1 MTISNLEIARIAVTA
16 LGIDLEDS
24 LEWLSRNRVDETEE
38 ISGYE
43 IGSLLV
49 KMDDEIFDHNN
60 PYLGLSE
67 KEIEELEEMEE
78 MEG

>member
-1 MTISNLEIARIAVTA
+1 MIITNLEIGRIAVTA

-24 LEWLSRNRVDETEE
+24 LGWLLKNRVDETEE

-43 IGSLLV
+43 IGNLLV

-67 KEIEELEEMEE
+67 EEIEE

>member
-1 MTISNLEIARIAVTA
+1 MIITNLEIARIAVTA

-24 LEWLSRNRVDETEE
+24 LEWLSKNRVDATEE

-43 IGSLLV
+43 VGNLLV

-67 KEIEELEEMEE
+67 KEIEELEEME
-78 MEG
+78 G

>member
-1 MTISNLEIARIAVTA
+1 MIISNLEIARMAVTA
-16 LGIDLEDS
+16 FGIGLEDS
-24 LEWLSRNRVDETEE
+24 LEWLSKNRVDEMQE

-43 IGSLLV
+43 IGNILT

-67 KEIEELEEMEE
+67 KEIEELEEME
-78 MEG
+78 G

>member
-1 MTISNLEIARIAVTA
+1 MRITNLEIARIAVTA

-24 LEWLSRNRVDETEE
+24 LEWLSRHRVDATEE

-43 IGSLLV
+43 IGNLLV

-67 KEIEELEEMEE
+67 LEIEE

>member
-1 MTISNLEIARIAVTA
+1 MRITNLEIARIAVTA
-16 LGIDLEDS
+16 FGIDLEDS
-24 LEWLSRNRVDETEE
+24 LEWLSRNRPDGTEE

-43 IGSLLV
+43 IGNILT

-67 KEIEELEEMEE
+67 EEIEEMEE

>member
-1 MTISNLEIARIAVTA
+1 MRITNLEIARIAVTA

-24 LEWLSRNRVDETEE
+24 LEWLSRHRVDETEE

-67 KEIEELEEMEE
+67 EEIEE

>member
-1 MTISNLEIARIAVTA
+1 MRITNLEIARIAVTA

-24 LEWLSRNRVDETEE
+24 LGWLSKNRVDEMEE
-38 ISGYE
+38 ISGYK
-43 IGSLLV
+43 IGNILT
-49 KMDDEIFDHNN
+49 KMDDEIFDYNN

-67 KEIEELEEMEE
+67 EEIEEMEE

>member
-1 MTISNLEIARIAVTA
+1 MRITNLEIARIAVTA

-24 LEWLSRNRVDETEE
+24 LEWLSKNRVDTTEE

-43 IGSLLV
+43 IGNLLV

-67 KEIEELEEMEE
+67 EEIEELEEMEE
-78 MEG
+78 E

>member
-1 MTISNLEIARIAVTA
+1 MIITNLEIGRIAVTA

-24 LEWLSRNRVDETEE
+24 LEWLSKNRPDEMAE

-43 IGSLLV
+43 IGNFLI

-67 KEIEELEEMEE
+67 EEIEE
-78 MEG
+78 MEGMEG

>member
-1 MTISNLEIARIAVTA
+1 MIITNLEIARIAVTA

-24 LEWLSRNRVDETEE
+24 LEWLSKNRVDTTEE

-43 IGSLLV
+43 IGNLLV

-67 KEIEELEEMEE
+67 KEIEELEEME
-78 MEG
+78 G

>member
-1 MTISNLEIARIAVTA
+1 MRITNLEIARIAVTA

-24 LEWLSRNRVDETEE
+24 LEWLSRNRVDETEV
-38 ISGYE
+38 SGYE
-43 IGSLLV
+43 IGNLLV

-67 KEIEELEEMEE
+67 EEIEELE
-78 MEG
+78 G

>member
-1 MTISNLEIARIAVTA
+1 MRITNLEIARIAVTA

-24 LEWLSRNRVDETEE
+24 LEWLSKNRPDVTGET
-38 ISGYE
+38 SGYE
-43 IGSLLV
+43 IGNLLV

-67 KEIEELEEMEE
+67 KEIEELEEME
-78 MEG
+78 G

>member
-1 MTISNLEIARIAVTA
+1 MIITNLEIARIAVTA

-24 LEWLSRNRVDETEE
+24 LEWLSRHRVDGTQE

-43 IGSLLV
+43 IGNLLV

-67 KEIEELEEMEE
+67 EEIEE